1 MQRRTRRIII
11 GVALIAALVAGGA
24 AFTASL
30 GSNFPTGTIAGFGQ
44 DHIVGATAA
53 GVNYALSSD
62 GQYVTEADVYFTTDV
77 SGDTVQAG
85 FGDTVND
92 AVLAACTSSGT
103 AEAAGP
109 YAGDYKSTCN
119 LVGSGTGQATNGVS
133 LGTANYFNALVTK
146 DATHS
151 TINGG

>member
-30 GSNFPTGTIAGFGQ
+30 GANFPTGTVAGFGQ
-44 DHIVGATAA
+44 DHIVGASAA

-62 GQYVTEADVYFTTDV
+62 GQYVTEADVYVTTDV

-92 AVLAACTSSGT
+92 AVLASCTSSGT
-103 AEAAGP
+103 ATVGGT
-109 YAGDYKSTCN
+109 YDGDYKSTCDF
-119 LVGSGTGQATNGVS
+119 VGAGTGQATNGVPVNN
-133 LGTANYFNALVTK
+133 ANYFDASVTK